1 MSDFLDIPD
10 ADVPS
15 DVIVASEP
23 SEEMFAAAPAVPAA
37 AFEMPPAAFEMP
49 QPEVEDALA

>member
-15 DVIVASEP
+15 DVIIASEP
-23 SEEMFAAAPAVPAA
+23 SEDLFHAHAAPAVP
-37 AFEMPPAAFEMP
+37 FELP

>member
-15 DVIVASEP
+15 DVIIAPEP
-23 SEEMFAAAPAVPAA
+23 SEDLFHAPAPAVP
-37 AFEMPPAAFEMP
+37 FEMP